1 MTVAEYETEELSK
14 AMHRDFMSTPITIDV
29 NGPTVNISMASITN
43 KITITAKDAISGV
56 ATVKYAI
63 KDSAGNVSGFTDY
76 TGPLIKPDNT
86 KQIIVEAT
94 DKLGNVS
101 TTESTI
107 LDGSGGTGGG
117 AGGPGGTPAAT
128 SLVQLMSMRPTT
140 GPQW

>member
-1 MTVAEYETEELSK
+1 
-14 AMHRDFMSTPITIDV
+14 MS
-29 NGPTVNISMASITN
+29 
-43 KITITAKDAISGV
+43 
-56 ATVKYAI
+56 TVKYA
-63 KDSAGNVSGFTDY
+63 
-76 TGPLIKPDNT
+76 IKPDNT

>member
-1 MTVAEYETEELSK
+1 
-14 AMHRDFMSTPITIDV
+14 MSTPITIDV

-63 KDSAGNVSGFTDY
+63 K
-76 TGPLIKPDNT
+76 PDNT
-86 KQIIVEAT
+86 KQIIAEAT

-107 LDGSGGTGGG
+107 LNGSGGG
-117 AGGPGGTPAAT
+117 AGGPGGITGSDITGTAYEHAAYY
-128 SLVQLMSMRPTT
+128 RTT
-140 GPQW
+140 VFNYYL